1 MGLWRE
7 VREICGGPAAGGEDS
22 PLPRTAREVAFV
34 VESASLGPGDL
45 VLHLDAGGGGHA
57 GALVERGLSVRS
69 LEGEVPGPFR
79 TDAGAVD
86 LRPIRSALLF
96 HATLLPFWEV
106 EETHRARLRRLRALL
121 ADGGRICFGD
131 AESWNRPDLERERL
145 RRLLGSNDRP
155 ELRRLV
161 SPRARF
167 THYTPVQVRL
177 LFEACG
183 FALEA
188 MYNRYA
194 PSLSYDHDAP
204 GLIVLARKS

>member
-7 VREICGGPAAGGEDS
+7 VREICAGPAVDGGDS
-22 PLPRTAREVAFV
+22 APARSAREVAFV
-34 VESASLGPGDL
+34 VEAASLGPGDL
-45 VLHLDAGGGGHA
+45 VLHLDAGGGCHA
-57 GALVERGLSVRS
+57 RALVEWGLSVRS
-69 LEGEVPGPFR
+69 LEGDIPGPAG
-79 TDAGAVD
+79 TEGAVD
-86 LRPIRSALLF
+86 QSPIRSAHLY

-131 AESWNRPDLERERL
+131 IESWNRPDLERDRL
-145 RRLLGSNDRP
+145 RSLLGSDDRP
-155 ELRRLV
+155 EVRRLV

-177 LFEACG
+177 LLEACG

-188 MYNRYA
+188 TYNRYA
-194 PSLSYDHDAP
+194 PSLLYDYDAP
-204 GLIVLARKS
+204 GMIVLARKS